1 MTTKIN
7 DVLADDGAAAEEY
20 ELTEVL
26 PEGIE
31 VSRPNLGRATV
42 VSVRLSPGE
51 LEQLKRAAD
60 AAHLP
65 VSTMIRVGALAHVD
79 ASQGDDLAD
88 LTERLA
94 RLESAVFD
102 RSAS

>member
-1 MTTKIN
+1 MTKKID
-7 DVLADDGAAAEEY
+7 DVLAKEGAAAEEY
-20 ELTEVL
+20 ELPEVL
-26 PEGIE
+26 PDGVD

-51 LEQLKRAAD
+51 LEQLKRAAE

-65 VSTMIRVGALAHVD
+65 VSTLIRVGALAHLD
-79 ASQGDDLAD
+79 ANEGDTLAD
-88 LTERLA
+88 VSQRLA

-102 RSAS
+102 RSA